1 MLKFQFI
8 PGDAQAQKIIKSF
21 INNRLVAM
29 MEEIILDEAGWNM
42 AMDGTLSDV
51 PKDAG
56 FDDLV
61 DIDKLADDMGFAE
74 NVSMSYLPDNYPI
87 EKANREFFGLYKLL
101 KAKKEY
107 VPELPME
114 YVLYHIIMNEV
125 WLIDEIN
132 EDTKDG
138 LFDEIIE
145 GLSEAERNDPLFAGM
160 EDEEYTTI
168 ERIPEPE
175 RSIALKGIRDYAE
188 QVAYESTEKD
198 DCSYGE
204 VAEKDIDAAAEEL
217 LGRYED
223 LREYEEICFW
233 DTDFM
238 FLDDYAEDDLIHSL
252 VGEFMGLSERRDIKT
267 MDMTFGGSKVHMEMN
282 VAPWENED

>member
-145 GLSEAERNDPLFAGM
+145 GLSEAERNDPPSSG
-160 EDEEYTTI
+160 Y
-168 ERIPEPE
+168 
-175 RSIALKGIRDYAE
+175 RSRNAAL
-188 QVAYESTEKD
+188 
-198 DCSYGE
+198 
-204 VAEKDIDAAAEEL
+204 
-217 LGRYED
+217 
-223 LREYEEICFW
+223 
-233 DTDFM
+233 
-238 FLDDYAEDDLIHSL
+238 
-252 VGEFMGLSERRDIKT
+252 
-267 MDMTFGGSKVHMEMN
+267 
-282 VAPWENED
+282 P